1 MEILGIVRIV
11 AFAGFVACSGVA
23 LASWAVTER
32 KLNPFGKT
40 ARLLR
45 RISDPVMDPVERWQ
59 LQRGGNPQNAPWW
72 VFGAGLVGAIVL
84 VTGTEFLLRMF
95 FTTGALLS
103 AGPRGIARLAI
114 YVAYE
119 VLLWALIIRIV
130 GTWFGLGRYRRWMR
144 PVYALTD
151 WIIRPLQRLIP
162 PVGMFDFTP
171 VVAWFLLWLVMKGLM
186 GIV

>member
-1 MEILGIVRIV
+1 MDILAVVRIV
-11 AFAGFVACSGVA
+11 AFVGFAACSGVA

-32 KLNPFGKT
+32 KINPFGKT

-84 VTGTEFLLRMF
+84 VTGTQFVLGLIY
-95 FTTGALLS
+95 TTGALIS
-103 AGPRGIARLAI
+103 AGPRGILHMLVYLAFEA
-114 YVAYE
+114 V
-119 VLLWALIIRIV
+119 LWALIIRVI
-130 GTWFGLGRYRRWMR
+130 GSWFGLGRYRRWMR

-151 WIIRPLQRLIP
+151 WLIRPLQRLIP

-171 VVAWFLLWLVMKGLM
+171 IVAWFLLRIVMGWVL
-186 GIV
+186 GAI